1 MESAKEQIEDNAFDA
16 LLNAIKTDPD
26 LETALELCPEHEE
39 NFLDIFWIDVNGVQE
54 EDVPDGEVF
63 FRSVEL
69 GRDNVEEIAAGIK
82 QEPDDDPIFDED
94 TLDVDDLPANVEE
107 MEMELEENELPEEY
121 HFNIV
126 RQNGE
131 IAEEI
136 DEEENEEVNEEED
149 ENHDLIEPFLYE
161 EEEEIDEDIEEEEAA
176 PPDNYNIFFNEDA
189 MEAFD
194 HQI

>member
-16 LLNAIKTDPD
+16 LLNAINSDPD
-26 LETALELCPEHEE
+26 METALELRPEHEE
-39 NFLDIFWIDVNGVQE
+39 NVPEVNGVQE

-69 GRDNVEEIAAGIK
+69 GREIVEEIAAGIK

-107 MEMELEENELPEEY
+107 MEMELEENEHPEEH
-121 HFNIV
+121 HFNVV
-126 RQNGE
+126 RPNGE
-131 IAEEI
+131 IAEKI
-136 DEEENEEVNEEED
+136 DEKEDEEVNEEED
-149 ENHDLIEPFLYE
+149 ENHDVIEPFLYE
-161 EEEEIDEDIEEEEAA
+161 EEEEIDEAIEEEEAA

-189 MEAFD
+189 MDAFD